1 MFIYLYGYK
10 DRVSFNAET
19 ELVTSVIQGQA
30 DHYDGHKL
38 KKLAEEDLNKGIKI
52 ETVAGDK
59 GYDNGDN
66 RYHLKEKGIN
76 SAIRLNNYRT
86 QKKDENKEGW
96 LKPKGSSE
104 YQEGLKERYKVEGK
118 FGEAKK

>member
-1 MFIYLYGYK
+1 MFIYLYSYK

-19 ELVTSVIQGQA
+19 ELVASVIQGQA

-38 KKLAEEDLNKGIKI
+38 KKLVEEDLNKGIKI

-66 RYHLKEKGIN
+66 RYHSKKKGIN

-96 LKPKGSSE
+96 LKPRESSE
-104 YQEGLKERYKVEGK
+104 YQESLKERYKVEGK